1 MKNDFKS
8 QYLGWWYFWC
18 TLSSFK
24 LLLYSPLPCTK
35 KRAKKNSQVSRALSA
50 PPLAPPEPPRGQS
63 KEAIIWWMV
72 RRGGHA
78 EAKVSWGG
86 GGYLV
91 SWVCEK
97 SCLRFW
103 SKYLAVSVSWDTFFP
118 RPQAPWVHEVC
129 AAVSIVWEQK
139 NYLKLIECKLLRS
152 FISEL
157 IQGPRRS
164 PSNMFMIL

>member
-1 MKNDFKS
+1 MMIFLMYSILFQALALLPTPMHKGKGKEKFTS
-8 QYLGWWYFWC
+8 Q
-18 TLSSFK
+18 
-24 LLLYSPLPCTK
+24 PCL
-35 KRAKKNSQVSRALSA
+35 V
-50 PPLAPPEPPRGQS
+50 PPPEPPRGQS

-78 EAKVSWGG
+78 ETKVSWGG